1 MRVRESRLFDEDAAT
16 VDGMIGTSDM
26 AIDILSKIERREAR
40 VSIIGQ
46 GYVGL
51 VAAMRVSEAGFA
63 VVGLEIDPFRA
74 GELAAGRSYIE
85 DVSDTEVQRAL
96 AAGFVPTSDSSALAE
111 FDIAVISVP
120 TPLTDGLPDLSAI
133 ESAGAAIAAH
143 LRPGALVILE
153 STTYPGTTTELLGE
167 LLTTQTGLSPGDDF
181 LLAYSPE
188 RIDPGNPHFSLPNT
202 PKIVG
207 GVDDASLAGS
217 LAFFETFVS
226 ELVPV
231 STPAVAELAKLLEN
245 TFRHVNIALVNELAM
260 FASAL
265 EIDVWEAIDAAA
277 TKPFGFMKFTPGP
290 GVGGHCLPVDP
301 SYLSWQIERRL
312 GQQFRFIDL
321 ANAVNRHMPDHVVQR
336 ILLQLN
342 RKGLAINGSNVLVL
356 GAAYKR
362 DTGDIRESPSLEIAD
377 RLDALG
383 AKVTIVEPFVTAD
396 RLDARF
402 CHENALTIGIV
413 KSADLVVVATDHTSF
428 DYDMVSANA
437 SAIFDTRNCITGDVV
452 GDFERL

>member
-1 MRVRESRLFDEDAAT
+1 M
-16 VDGMIGTSDM
+16 TSD
-26 AIDILSKIERREAR
+26 IRSKIESRDAK
-40 VSIIGQ
+40 VVVIGQ

-51 VAAMRVSEAGFA
+51 VASMRASEAGFQ
-63 VVGLEIDPFRA
+63 VVGLEIDEFRVA
-74 GELAAGRSYIE
+74 ELKAGRSYIE
-85 DVSDTEVQRAL
+85 DVSPTEVQHAL
-96 AAGFVPTSDSSALAE
+96 DGGFVASSDPADLE
-111 FDIAVISVP
+111 DFDVAVISVP

-133 ESAGAAIAAH
+133 ESAGRSIADH
-143 LRPGALVILE
+143 LTTGSLVILE

-167 LLTTQTGLSPGDDF
+167 LLTDATGLVPGKDF

-188 RIDPGNPHFSLPNT
+188 RIDPGNPQFSLANT

-207 GVDDASLAGS
+207 GIDSESLEVS
-217 LAFFETFVS
+217 LAFFSSFVG

-265 EIDVWEAIDAAA
+265 DIDVWEAIDAAA

-301 SYLSWQIERRL
+301 SYLSWQVERQL

-321 ANAVNRHMPDHVVQR
+321 ANAVNRHMPEHVVQR
-336 ILLQLN
+336 LLLQLN
-342 RKGLAINGSNVLVL
+342 RRGLAVNGSNLLLL

-362 DTGDIRESPSLEIAD
+362 DTGDFRESPSLEIAD

-383 AKVTIVEPFVTAD
+383 AKVTIVEPFVAVG
-396 RLDARF
+396 RLDDRF
-402 CHENALTIGIV
+402 RHELELTPAHV
-413 KSADLVVVATDHTSF
+413 QEADVVIIATDHSQF
-428 DYDMVSANA
+428 DYEMLARSATA
-437 SAIFDTRNCITGDVV
+437 LFDTRNSISGEVA

>member
-1 MRVRESRLFDEDAAT
+1 MPIDLLSS
-16 VDGMIGTSDM
+16 IGD
-26 AIDILSKIERREAR
+26 RQAR
-40 VSIIGQ
+40 VSIVGQ

-51 VAAMRVSEAGFA
+51 VASMRVSEAGFA
-63 VVGLEIDPFRA
+63 VVGVEINPERA
-74 GELAAGRSYIE
+74 AQLAAGRSYIE
-85 DVSDTEVQRAL
+85 DVSDDEVRRAL
-96 AAGFVPTSDSSALAE
+96 ANGFKPTADSADLAG

-120 TPLTDGLPDLSAI
+120 TPLTEGVPDLTAI
-133 ESAGAAIAAH
+133 ESAGAAIGAH
-143 LRPGALVILE
+143 LRPGTLVILE

-167 LLTTQTGLSPGDDF
+167 LLEEASGLVAGRDF
-181 LLAYSPE
+181 MLAYSPE
-188 RIDPGNPHFSLPNT
+188 RIDPGNPEFSLANT

-207 GVDDASLAGS
+207 AVDADSLEAS
-217 LAFFETFVS
+217 LAFFATFVTH
-226 ELVPV
+226 LVPV

-321 ANAVNRHMPDHVVQR
+321 ANSVNRHMPDHVVQR
-336 ILLQLN
+336 ILLLLN
-342 RKGLAINGSNVLVL
+342 RSGQALNGATVLVL

-362 DTGDIRESPSLEIAD
+362 DTGDVRESPSLDIAE
-377 RLDALG
+377 RLVALG
-383 AKVTIVEPFVTAD
+383 AKVTVVEPFVD
-396 RLDARF
+396 LGRLDPSYR
-402 CHENALTIGIV
+402 HIQELTSDVV
-413 KSADLVVVATDHTSF
+413 KESDVVVVATDHSQF
-428 DYDMVSANA
+428 DYDMVARTA
-437 SAIFDTRNCITGDVV
+437 TAIFDTRNQITGPVS
-452 GDFERL
+452 GEFERL

>member
-1 MRVRESRLFDEDAAT
+1 
-16 VDGMIGTSDM
+16 M
-26 AIDILSKIERREAR
+26 AMELLSSIEQRTAR
-40 VSIIGQ
+40 VAIIGQ

-51 VAAMRVSEAGFA
+51 VASMRASEAGFH
-63 VVGLEIDPFRA
+63 VVGLEIDEYRA
-74 GELAAGRSYIE
+74 AELAAGRSYIE
-85 DVSDTEVQRAL
+85 DVTDDEVAAAL
-96 AAGFVPTSDSSALAE
+96 ARGFEPTSDPSRLDG

-120 TPLTDGLPDLSAI
+120 TPLSEGLPDLSAF
-133 ESAGAAIAAH
+133 ESAGHGIVPH

-153 STTYPGTTTELLGE
+153 STTYPGTTTELLGGI
-167 LLTTQTGLSPGDDF
+167 LQSGSGLTPGRDF
-181 LLAYSPE
+181 LLSYSPE
-188 RIDPGNPHFSLPNT
+188 RIDPGNPQFSLDNT

-207 GVDDASLAGS
+207 GVDEASLEAS
-217 LAFFETFVS
+217 LAFFSTFVG

-301 SYLSWQIERRL
+301 SYLSWQVERQL

-321 ANAVNRHMPDHVVQR
+321 ANSVNRHMPDHVVQR
-336 ILLQLN
+336 VMLLLN
-342 RKGLAINGSNVLVL
+342 RRGVAVNGSTVLLL

-362 DTGDIRESPSLEIAD
+362 DTGDIRESPSLDIAE
-377 RLDALG
+377 RLVGLG
-383 AKVTIVEPFVTAD
+383 AKLTVVEPFVGPG
-396 RLDARF
+396 RLDDAYR
-402 CHENALTIGIV
+402 HETTLQLEHV
-413 KSADLVVVATDHTSF
+413 KEADVVIVATDHSLF
-428 DYDMVSANA
+428 DYEMVASNA
-437 SAIFDTRNCITGDVV
+437 KAIFDTRNRIKTEVSGE
-452 GDFERL
+452 FERL

>member
-1 MRVRESRLFDEDAAT
+1 MTNDIRSR
-16 VDGMIGTSDM
+16 
-26 AIDILSKIERREAR
+26 IDSREAK
-40 VSIIGQ
+40 VVIVGQ

-51 VAAMRVSEAGFA
+51 VASMRASEAGFD
-63 VVGLEIDPFRA
+63 VVGLEIDEFRV
-74 GELAAGRSYIE
+74 GELRAGRSYIE
-85 DVSDTEVQRAL
+85 DVSEDEVRRALDNGFTPTADTESL
-96 AAGFVPTSDSSALAE
+96 GD

-133 ESAGAAIAAH
+133 ESAGGAVAQH
-143 LRPGALVILE
+143 LTPGSLVILE

-167 LLTTQTGLSPGDDF
+167 LLTATSGLVPGRDF

-188 RIDPGNPHFSLPNT
+188 RIDPGNPQFSLANT

-207 GVDDASLAGS
+207 GVDEASLDASLAFFS
-217 LAFFETFVS
+217 AFVA

-265 EIDVWEAIDAAA
+265 DIDVWEAIDAAA

-321 ANAVNRHMPDHVVQR
+321 ANAVNRHMPEHVVQR
-336 ILLQLN
+336 MLLQLN
-342 RKGLAINGSNVLVL
+342 RRGLAVNGSSVLLL

-362 DTGDIRESPSLEIAD
+362 DTGDFRESPSLEIAEQ
-377 RLDALG
+377 LDALG
-383 AKVTIVEPFVTAD
+383 AKVVIIEPFVAEG
-396 RLDARF
+396 RLDDRYR
-402 CHENALTIGIV
+402 HDRELTAAHVREADIV
-413 KSADLVVVATDHTSF
+413 VIATDHTVF
-428 DYDMVSANA
+428 DYDMIASTA
-437 SAIFDTRNCITGDVV
+437 SALFDARNRITGDVT

>member
-1 MRVRESRLFDEDAAT
+1 
-16 VDGMIGTSDM
+16 M
-26 AIDILSKIERREAR
+26 AMELLSKIEQRAAR
-40 VSIIGQ
+40 VAIIGQ

-51 VAAMRVSEAGFA
+51 VASMRASEAGFV
-63 VVGLEIDPFRA
+63 VVGFEIDEFRA

-85 DVSDTEVQRAL
+85 DVSDDEVKAAL
-96 AAGFVPTSDSSALAE
+96 ERGFTPTSDVTLLTG

-120 TPLTDGLPDLSAI
+120 TPLTEGLPDLSAI
-133 ESAGAAIAAH
+133 ESAGMAIAPH
-143 LRPGALVILE
+143 LSQGALVILE
-153 STTYPGTTTELLGE
+153 STTYPGTTTELLGGILE
-167 LLTTQTGLSPGDDF
+167 SGSGLSVGSDF
-181 LLAYSPE
+181 HLSYSPE
-188 RIDPGNPHFSLPNT
+188 RIDPGNPEFSLDTT

-207 GVDDASLAGS
+207 AIDDDSLQAS

-226 ELVPV
+226 QLVAV

-301 SYLSWQIERRL
+301 SYLSWQVERQL

-321 ANAVNRHMPDHVVQR
+321 ANTVNRHMPDHVVQR
-336 ILLQLN
+336 VMLLLN
-342 RKGLAINGSNVLVL
+342 RKGIAVNGSRVLIL
-356 GAAYKR
+356 GAAYKK
-362 DTGDIRESPSLEIAD
+362 DTGDVRESPSLEIAD
-377 RLDALG
+377 RLLNLG
-383 AKVTIVEPFVTAD
+383 AKVTVVEPFVEAG
-396 RLDARF
+396 RLDPALA
-402 CHENALTIGIV
+402 HEVRLDVAQV
-413 KSADLVVVATDHTSF
+413 KEADVVVLATDHSQF
-428 DYDMVSANA
+428 DYKMVAANA
-437 SAIFDTRNCITGDVV
+437 KAVFDTRNKIVGEVF